1 MTAQQAA
8 LPLDNPFTAP
18 DLPRLRGTER
28 QIAFASRTPTRDAGG
43 AWLTR
48 WPGVTV
54 RIDPPRHVVPFAGA
68 LDVDPGTGGTAFEH
82 SFTTG
87 RRAKLGE
94 WRRIHV
100 MSAHA
105 GGEIRGY
112 ELEVGGE
119 LLLAYPCYTGIW
131 PEMDAEVARI
141 VAAAA
146 QA

>member
-1 MTAQQAA
+1 MNAATARLIAENTTMQTA
-8 LPLDNPFTAP
+8 LSFDP
-18 DLPRLRGTER
+18 
-28 QIAFASRTPTRDAGG
+28 TPTRDAGG

-68 LDVDPGTGGTAFEH
+68 LDVDPGAGGTAFEH

-87 RRAKLGE
+87 RRAKLSE
-94 WRRIHV
+94 WRRVHV
-100 MSAHA
+100 LSRHA

-146 QA
+146 TAPSAR

>member
-1 MTAQQAA
+1 MPEIFERCLVEPAA
-8 LPLDNPFTAP
+8 RVRYL
-18 DLPRLRGTER
+18 
-28 QIAFASRTPTRDAGG
+28 G
-43 AWLTR
+43 ACVALTR

-146 QA
+146 LT